1 MDDYESLSHTTW
13 TCKYHVVFIPKCRRK
28 VLYLELRRHLGEVLR
43 KLALQ
48 KEAKVEEGHLMPDHV
63 HMLLSIP
70 PKYAVSQVVGYI
82 KGKSAIHLAR
92 VYGERKRNFVGQHF
106 WARGFFVNTVG
117 RETQIATPAEPGGL
131 PLTLERLTSS
141 RQQGR
146 ACRSIPVAHSEVQ
159 KLFAVCFGMRQGKD
173 HAVYN

>member
-1 MDDYESLSHTTW
+1 MDEYESLSHTTW

-28 VLYLELRRHLGEVLR
+28 ALYQELRRHLGEVFR

-48 KEAKVEEGHLMPDHV
+48 KESKVEEGHLMPDHV

-70 PKYAVSQVVGYI
+70 PKYAVSQVVGLI

-106 WARGFFVNTVG
+106 WARGFFREHG
-117 RETQIATPAEPGGL
+117 RPGRGGHPSLHSQSRETESEARTNEPLALTTPPLGGSKPDGPRQRPVL
-131 PLTLERLTSS
+131 PL
-141 RQQGR
+141 
-146 ACRSIPVAHSEVQ
+146 
-159 KLFAVCFGMRQGKD
+159 
-173 HAVYN
+173 